1 MNINSQTR
9 ALIRRFEGCK
19 LTAYQ
24 CSARVWTIG
33 FGATR
38 YEDGSSVKQGDVIT
52 QERADRLFVILLDQ
66 FASQVRPLI
75 TARVNDNQFGALLSF
90 AYNVGVGGRL
100 PTQPPGLRRSTLLR
114 LVNANPSNP
123 AIRLEFGKWNRAGGQ
138 VLNGLTRRRQAEA
151 DLYFTPI
158 VGQ

>member
-1 MNINSQTR
+1 MNINPATR
-9 ALIRRFEGCK
+9 ALIRRFEGCR
-19 LTAYQ
+19 LIAYQ
-24 CSARVWTIG
+24 CSAKVWTIG
-33 FGATR
+33 WGSTF

-90 AYNVGVGGRL
+90 AYNAGVGA
-100 PTQPPGLRRSTLLR
+100 LRRSTLLR
-114 LVNANPSNP
+114 LVNANQANP
-123 AIRLEFGKWNRAGGQ
+123 AIRLEFGKWNKAGGQ
-138 VLNGLTRRRQAEA
+138 VLNGLTRRRTAEA

-158 VGQ
+158 Q

>member
-1 MNINSQTR
+1 MNINPATR
-9 ALIRRFEGCK
+9 ALIRRFEGCR
-19 LTAYQ
+19 LRAYQ
-24 CSARVWTIG
+24 CSAKVWTIG
-33 FGATR
+33 WGSTF
-38 YEDGSSVKQGDVIT
+38 YEDGSAVKQGDVIT

-66 FASQVRPLI
+66 FAAQVRPLI

-114 LVNANPSNP
+114 LVNANPSNA

-138 VLNGLTRRRQAEA
+138 VLNGLTRRRTAEA

-158 VGQ
+158 Q